1 MTDARRE
8 WISKRA
14 YMIWEAAGR
23 PDGHDGEHW
32 EQAVRERE
40 EFERVAL
47 AGGETTPAKAGKP
60 LIEISKKAR
69 AARPADAKAGKKAVV
84 TAAAKTRTKTKAVE
98 DKTA

>member
-14 YMIWEAAGR
+14 YALWEAAGR
-23 PDGHDGEHW
+23 MHGHDGEHW

-47 AGGETTPAKAGKP
+47 TTEPMPAKAKKP
-60 LIEISKKAR
+60 LIDISGTIKS
-69 AARPADAKAGKKAVV
+69 GKKA
-84 TAAAKTRTKTKAVE
+84 AAKAVAKA
-98 DKTA
+98 KPAKGTADGKSA